1 MKQIFSVF
9 AFTFKNGARQKTFII
24 TTVIILAI
32 ILVACSVPRVLLS
45 FTGGNIEDIVT
56 GKFYT
61 CYYIDETG
69 KLNGGE
75 LLLAEKLTDTEFIVA
90 TPEDKDRIISDIA
103 SDAKT
108 ALILIANGEDGK
120 PAITISAKDFLNRAA
135 ANSGDI
141 ASVLSKLYSTRVM
154 EELGIGAEI
163 IADAQRQIP
172 CTVNTEGGL
181 TPSGYA
187 AGILLITLTFFAVYY
202 YGYGVASSVASEKSS
217 RVMET
222 LIVSAKPS
230 YILIGKCL
238 GMGILG
244 LCQFGGILIFTALC
258 WKLLIPPDFTVM
270 GTALS
275 LTAFTPRSV
284 FLIIVFFILGYTLY
298 AMMNAV
304 CGATI
309 DKLDELN
316 AAMMPVML
324 ISMGSFYLSYFTA
337 MMGTT
342 YDYLVNLSMYIP
354 FSAPFIMPFVLL
366 NGEVAG
372 WQILLSAGILVVTI
386 VIVAAIS
393 IRIYNA
399 SVMHYGKRLRL
410 TEAIKKRKIK

>member
-120 PAITISAKDFLNRAA
+120 PAITISAKDFLNRVA

-399 SVMHYGKRLRL
+399 SVMHYGKRLKL

>member
-75 LLLAEKLTDTEFIVA
+75 LLLADKLTDTEFIVA
-90 TPEDKDRIISDIA
+90 APEDKDRIISDIA

-141 ASVLSKLYSTRVM
+141 ASVLSKLYATRVM

-399 SVMHYGKRLRL
+399 SVMHYGKRLKL
-410 TEAIKKRKIK
+410 TEAIKKRKSK

>member
-24 TTVIILAI
+24 TTVIILAL
-32 ILVACSVPRVLLS
+32 ILIACSVPRVLLA

-69 KLNGGE
+69 KLGGGE

-90 TPEDKDRIISDIA
+90 TAEEKDRIISDIA

-108 ALILIANGEDGK
+108 ALVVIGNGEDGK
-120 PAITISAKDFLNRAA
+120 PEITITAKDFLNRAA

-141 ASVLSKLYSTRVM
+141 ASVLSGLYSTRVM
-154 EELGIGAEI
+154 EEAGVGADI
-163 IADAQRQIP
+163 ISDAQRTIP
-172 CTVNTEGGL
+172 CSVSTEGGL

-202 YGYGVASSVASEKSS
+202 YGYGVAASVASEKSS
-217 RVMET
+217 RIMET

-244 LCQFGGILIFTALC
+244 LCQFGGILIFTAVC
-258 WKLLIPPDFTVM
+258 WKLLIPPDFTVL
-270 GTALS
+270 GTTLS
-275 LTAFTPRSV
+275 LAAFTPRSV
-284 FLIIVFFILGYTLY
+284 FLIIVFFVLGYTLY

-324 ISMGSFYLSYFTA
+324 ISMGAFYLSYFTA

-372 WQILLSAGILVVTI
+372 WQILLSAAILVVTI
-386 VIVAAIS
+386 VIVAAVS

-410 TEAIKKRKIK
+410 SEAIKKKNK

>member
-75 LLLAEKLTDTEFIVA
+75 LLLADKLTDTEFIVA

-141 ASVLSKLYSTRVM
+141 ASLLSKLYSTRVM

-275 LTAFTPRSV
+275 LTSFTPRSV

-399 SVMHYGKRLRL
+399 SVMHYGKRLKL
-410 TEAIKKRKIK
+410 TEAIKKRKSK

>member
-75 LLLAEKLTDTEFIVA
+75 LLLADKLTDTEFIVA
-90 TPEDKDRIISDIA
+90 APEDKDRIISDIA

-399 SVMHYGKRLRL
+399 SVMHYGKRLKL

>member
-275 LTAFTPRSV
+275 LTSFTPRSV

-399 SVMHYGKRLRL
+399 SVMHYGKRLKL

>member
-316 AAMMPVML
+316 AAMMPVMR

-399 SVMHYGKRLRL
+399 SVMHYGKRLKL

>member
-75 LLLAEKLTDTEFIVA
+75 LLLADKLTDTEFIVA

-141 ASVLSKLYSTRVM
+141 ASELSKLYSTRVM

>member
-258 WKLLIPPDFTVM
+258 WKLLIPPNFTVM

-399 SVMHYGKRLRL
+399 SVMHYGKRLKL
-410 TEAIKKRKIK
+410 TEAIKKRKSK

>member
-75 LLLAEKLTDTEFIVA
+75 LLLADKLTDTEFIVA

-141 ASVLSKLYSTRVM
+141 ASVLSKLYATRVM

-399 SVMHYGKRLRL
+399 SVMHYGKRLKL
-410 TEAIKKRKIK
+410 TEAIKKRKSK

>member
-75 LLLAEKLTDTEFIVA
+75 LLLADKLTDTEFIVA
-90 TPEDKDRIISDIA
+90 APEDKDRIMSDIA

-120 PAITISAKDFLNRAA
+120 PAITISAKDFLNRVA

-399 SVMHYGKRLRL
+399 SVMHYGKRLKL

>member
-75 LLLAEKLTDTEFIVA
+75 LLLADKLTDTEFIVA

-399 SVMHYGKRLRL
+399 SVMHYGKRLKL
-410 TEAIKKRKIK
+410 TEAIKKRKSK

>member
-90 TPEDKDRIISDIA
+90 TPEDKDRIITDIA

-141 ASVLSKLYSTRVM
+141 ASELSKLYSTRVM

>member
-410 TEAIKKRKIK
+410 TEAIKKRKSK

>member
-1 MKQIFSVF
+1 M
-9 AFTFKNGARQKTFII
+9 
-24 TTVIILAI
+24 
-32 ILVACSVPRVLLS
+32 
-45 FTGGNIEDIVT
+45 ED
-56 GKFYT
+56 
-61 CYYIDETG
+61 
-69 KLNGGE
+69 
-75 LLLAEKLTDTEFIVA
+75 
-90 TPEDKDRIISDIA
+90 
-103 SDAKT
+103 
-108 ALILIANGEDGK
+108 
-120 PAITISAKDFLNRAA
+120 
-135 ANSGDI
+135 
-141 ASVLSKLYSTRVM
+141 
-154 EELGIGAEI
+154 LGIGAEI
-163 IADAQRQIP
+163 IADVQRQIP

-324 ISMGSFYLSYFTA
+324 ISMGAFYLSYFTA

>member
-275 LTAFTPRSV
+275 LAAFTPRSV

>member
-75 LLLAEKLTDTEFIVA
+75 LLLADKLTDTEFIVA
-90 TPEDKDRIISDIA
+90 APEDKDRIISDIA

-316 AAMMPVML
+316 AAMMPVMR

-399 SVMHYGKRLRL
+399 SVMHYGKRLKL

>member
-258 WKLLIPPDFTVM
+258 WKLLIPPNFTVM

-410 TEAIKKRKIK
+410 TEAIKKRKSK

>member
-24 TTVIILAI
+24 STVIILAL
-32 ILVACSVPRVLLS
+32 ILIACSVPRILLA
-45 FTGGNIEDIVT
+45 FTGGNIDDIVT

-69 KLNGGE
+69 KLSEGE
-75 LLLAEKLTDTEFIVA
+75 LLLAEKLTDTEFRVA
-90 TPEDKDRIISDIA
+90 AAEDKDRIISDIA

-108 ALILIANGEDGK
+108 ALVLIYNGEDGK
-120 PAITISAKDFLNRAA
+120 PAITVTAKDFLNSAA
-135 ANSGDI
+135 SRSDKI
-141 ASVLSKLYSTRVM
+141 AAVLSGLYATRVM
-154 EELGIGAEI
+154 EEAGIGADVIE
-163 IADAQRQIP
+163 DARRTIP
-172 CTVNTEGGL
+172 CRVSTEGGL

-202 YGYGVASSVASEKSS
+202 YGYGVAASVASEKSS
-217 RVMET
+217 RIMET

-244 LCQFGGILIFTALC
+244 LCQFGGMLIFTAAC
-258 WKLLIPPDFTVM
+258 WKLLIPPDFNFM
-270 GTALS
+270 GATLS
-275 LTAFTPRSV
+275 LEAFTPRAV
-284 FLIIVFFILGYTLY
+284 LLIILFFVLGYTLY

-324 ISMGSFYLSYFTA
+324 ISMGAFYLSYFTA
-337 MMGTT
+337 IMGTT

-372 WQILLSAGILVVTI
+372 WQILLSAGILAVTI
-386 VIVAAIS
+386 VIVAAVS

-399 SVMHYGKRLRL
+399 SVMHYGKRLKL
-410 TEAIKKRKIK
+410 TEAMKKKNK

>member
-270 GTALS
+270 GTTLS
-275 LTAFTPRSV
+275 LAAFTPRSV

-410 TEAIKKRKIK
+410 TEAIKKRKSK

>member
-75 LLLAEKLTDTEFIVA
+75 LLLADKLTDTEFIVA

-141 ASVLSKLYSTRVM
+141 ASELSKLYSTRVM

-410 TEAIKKRKIK
+410 TEAIKKRKSK

>member
-120 PAITISAKDFLNRAA
+120 PAITISAKDFLNRVA

-399 SVMHYGKRLRL
+399 SVMHYGKRLKL
-410 TEAIKKRKIK
+410 TEAIKKRKSK

>member
-399 SVMHYGKRLRL
+399 SVMHYGKRLKL
-410 TEAIKKRKIK
+410 TEAIKKRKSK

>member
-90 TPEDKDRIISDIA
+90 APEDKDRIISDIA

-399 SVMHYGKRLRL
+399 SVMHYGKRLKL
-410 TEAIKKRKIK
+410 TEAIKKRKSK

>member
-75 LLLAEKLTDTEFIVA
+75 LLLADKLTDTEFIVA
-90 TPEDKDRIISDIA
+90 APEDKDRIISDIA

-386 VIVAAIS
+386 VIVAAVS

-399 SVMHYGKRLRL
+399 SVMHYGKRLKL

>member
-90 TPEDKDRIISDIA
+90 TPEDKDRIITDIA

-399 SVMHYGKRLRL
+399 SVMHYGKRLKL
-410 TEAIKKRKIK
+410 TEAIKKRKSK

>member
-90 TPEDKDRIISDIA
+90 TPDDKDKIITDIA

-399 SVMHYGKRLRL
+399 SVMHYGKRLKL
-410 TEAIKKRKIK
+410 TEAIKKRKSK

>member
-258 WKLLIPPDFTVM
+258 WKLLIPPDLTVM

-399 SVMHYGKRLRL
+399 SVMHYGKRLKL

>member
-275 LTAFTPRSV
+275 LTSFTPRSV

>member
-75 LLLAEKLTDTEFIVA
+75 LLLADKLTDTEFIVA

-399 SVMHYGKRLRL
+399 SVMHYGKRLKL

>member
-399 SVMHYGKRLRL
+399 SVMHYGKRLKL

>member
-141 ASVLSKLYSTRVM
+141 ASELSKLYSTRVM

-410 TEAIKKRKIK
+410 TEAIKKRKSK

>member
-90 TPEDKDRIISDIA
+90 TPEDKDRIITDIA

-141 ASVLSKLYSTRVM
+141 ASELSKLYSTRVM

-399 SVMHYGKRLRL
+399 SVMHYGKRLKL
-410 TEAIKKRKIK
+410 TEAIKKRKSK

>member
-75 LLLAEKLTDTEFIVA
+75 LLLADKLTDTEFIVA

-258 WKLLIPPDFTVM
+258 WKLLIPPNFTVM

-399 SVMHYGKRLRL
+399 SVMHYGKRLKL

>member
-75 LLLAEKLTDTEFIVA
+75 LLLADKLTDTEFIVA

-120 PAITISAKDFLNRAA
+120 PAITISAQDFLNRAA

-141 ASVLSKLYSTRVM
+141 ASMLSKLYSTRVM

-275 LTAFTPRSV
+275 LTSFTPRSV

-399 SVMHYGKRLRL
+399 SVMHYGKRLKL
-410 TEAIKKRKIK
+410 TEAIKKRKSK

>member
-258 WKLLIPPDFTVM
+258 WKLLIPPNFTVM

-399 SVMHYGKRLRL
+399 SVMHYGKRLKL

>member
-90 TPEDKDRIISDIA
+90 TPDDKDKIITDIA

-410 TEAIKKRKIK
+410 TEAIKKRKSK